1 MTVALEVEAEIRRL
15 HFAEHWP
22 VGTIAA
28 QVGVHEDVVKRVL
41 GHGSPRTPSV
51 ARQRLCDPYLGFIR
65 DTLKSY
71 PTLRATRLYDML
83 RGRGFEGS
91 VRTVRDYI
99 VPLRPARS
107 REAFLHLNALVGE
120 QSQVDWAHAGKVKVP
135 GGERPLWLFLI
146 VLAWSR
152 AMWGEFVLDLSTHS
166 LLRSLSRAAAW
177 FGGTTREW
185 LFDNPKTVV
194 AQRHGDAVRFHPPL
208 VELAGTYCVS
218 LRVCAVR
225 RANEKGRVER
235 AIRYVRD
242 RFLAGRQLRSVEHG
256 NRELRLFLDDI
267 AHQRP
272 HPNFRDRTV
281 LACLEEE
288 RGRLLPL
295 PKPPPSTD
303 IVMPLT
309 ADKTAFVTFDGNR
322 YSVPS
327 DHSETTLTLVADD
340 SMVRFLRGEDEVARH
355 ARCWGR
361 RQLIEDP
368 EHRARL
374 LRQKRRAR
382 EGKGHDRLRS
392 LAPGIDVLFAR
403 WVESGRNVGSLTA
416 RTLKLLDLYQ
426 PEVFAAAVEEL
437 LARGTHDPGA
447 LEVLCEQHR
456 RAHDRPVPVDVAL
469 GAHVHDRDVIPH
481 PLENYDANRRRR

>member
-1 MTVALEVEAEIRRL
+1 MTVELEVEAEIRRL

-41 GHGSPRTPSV
+41 GRDSPRRPPPP
-51 ARQRLCDPYLGFIR
+51 RQQLCDPYQTFIS
-65 DTLKSY
+65 DTLKRY

-83 RGRGFEGS
+83 CGRGFEGS

-107 REAFLHLNALVGE
+107 REAFLRLNALIGE

-194 AQRHGDAVRFHPPL
+194 AQRHGSAVRFHPPL
-208 VELAGTYCVS
+208 VELSGAYCVS

-235 AIRYVRD
+235 AIRYIRD
-242 RFLAGRQLRSVEHG
+242 RFLAGRQLRSAEHG
-256 NRELRLFLDDI
+256 NRELRVFLDDI
-267 AHQRP
+267 AHQRQ
-272 HPNFRDRTV
+272 HPNLRDRTV
-281 LACLEEE
+281 FDCLDEE
-288 RGRLLPL
+288 RVRLLPL
-295 PKPPPSTD
+295 PQSPPSTD
-303 IVMPLT
+303 LVLPVSV
-309 ADKTAFVTFDGNR
+309 DKTAFVAFDTNV

-327 DHSETTLTLVADD
+327 IHSETTLTLVADD
-340 SMVRFLRGEDEVARH
+340 RVVCLLDGADEVARH
-355 ARCWGR
+355 VRCWGR
-361 RQLIEDP
+361 HQTVEEP
-368 EHRARL
+368 AHRSRL

-382 EGKGHDRLRS
+382 EGKGHDRL
-392 LAPGIDVLFAR
+392 LAVAPAIEGLFTR

-426 PEVFAAAVEEL
+426 PEVFALAVEEL

-447 LEVLCEQHR
+447 LEVLCEHYRKKRDQ
-456 RAHDRPVPVDVAL
+456 PVPVDVAL
-469 GAHVHDRDVIPH
+469 AAHVLDRDVIPH
-481 PLENYDANRRRR
+481 ALENYDGKRRRH